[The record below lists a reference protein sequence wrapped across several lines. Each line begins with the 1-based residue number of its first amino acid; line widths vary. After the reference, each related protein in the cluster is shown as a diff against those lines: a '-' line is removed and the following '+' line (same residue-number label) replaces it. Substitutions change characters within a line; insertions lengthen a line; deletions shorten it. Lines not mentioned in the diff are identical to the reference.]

1 MSNFMFYENFLTA
14 LELLPEGEREKACY
28 EFCKYGVTGELPD
41 DKSIA
46 MFCIGVSVSVRKF
59 DGRGGAREGAGAPKG
74 NQNAN
79 KKQSDNQN
87 QSEVEINQNNQ
98 KQSNQSNDSK
108 QSKPEKQSEMIN
120 ININKN
126 INLKHI
132 QENIILSPYNG
143 FEKCSCECQR
153 KAKFEING
161 VKYCGQHTRMELTKL
176 GRLDL
181 MPVERFTKPTIEE
194 IQTYCRERNNTVE
207 ASKFFDFY
215 ESKGWKVGN
224 SPMKDW
230 RAAVRTWEKSSV
242 SASASRKTAESQFQ
256 RNVENCKE
264 FMRRNLER
272 QQQSENLL

>member
-87 QSEVEINQNNQ
+87 QSEVEINQINQNNQ
-98 KQSNQSNDSK
+98 NQSK
-108 QSKPEKQSEMIN
+108 QSKQSKQSEPEKQSEMIN

-126 INLKHI
+126 INLKEKDNINVI
-132 QENIILSPYNG
+132 QK
-143 FEKCSCECQR
+143 EK
-153 KAKFEING
+153 
-161 VKYCGQHTRMELTKL
+161 
-176 GRLDL
+176 
-181 MPVERFTKPTIEE
+181 RFSKPTIEE

>member
-87 QSEVEINQNNQ
+87 QSEVENNQNNQ

-108 QSKPEKQSEMIN
+108 QSEPEKQSEMIN

-126 INLKHI
+126 INLKHK
-132 QENIILSPYNG
+132 QENIILSPQSG
-143 FEKCSCECQR
+143 SK
-153 KAKFEING
+153 K
-161 VKYCGQHTRMELTKL
+161 
-176 GRLDL
+176 
-181 MPVERFTKPTIEE
+181 FTKPTIEE

>member
-98 KQSNQSNDSK
+98 KQSKQSNDSK
-108 QSKPEKQSEMIN
+108 QSEPEKQSEMIN

-126 INLKHI
+126 INLKEKDNINVI
-132 QENIILSPYNG
+132 QK
-143 FEKCSCECQR
+143 EK
-153 KAKFEING
+153 
-161 VKYCGQHTRMELTKL
+161 
-176 GRLDL
+176 
-181 MPVERFTKPTIEE
+181 RFSKPTIEE
-194 IQTYCRERNNTVE
+194 IQTYCKERNNTVD

-242 SASASRKTAESQFQ
+242 SAMESRKTSKADEVYQQSVIASKAFIQ
-256 RNVENCKE
+256 RQ
-264 FMRRNLER
+264 LER
-272 QQQSENLL
+272 DKGELL